1 MLNTQ
6 KSYLNCFYDF
16 AVSPCSYDFFSF
28 LVNAEICRKR
38 RQFSNINLIFV
49 KGPNSGFRHDPHR
62 TDEQN
67 LEFYLNV
74 ILPGLH
80 ILPTIAKYSI
90 YDREDLIGFGADPHS
105 TFPRGYSVQKP
116 TFDYLN
122 HERIVGQL
130 RGDASV
136 KFESQ
141 DFAKKIVK
149 QKLQGNNVAR
159 FATLTTREIERDDVG
174 KTRQPKRKVWE
185 RIFEALR
192 EKGITPIVVRDTACA
207 FDGKSLF
214 EGVLEFPEASLNP
227 QVRLALYEQSEINYT
242 KNNGPG
248 FLQLFAFNR
257 AMYFNEIDEGVT
269 SLSSNWFEKGYGM
282 SVEEKAQYPMTTN
295 NVIFRW
301 GDECFDLAVAGLEE
315 LSSVSKSCATL
326 NEYAGPKTEE
336 LSKKIAFTKLLHNM
350 NFVVLPE
357 DLQLLQRI
365 EFTDASGDFIPK
377 FEFIGQLEGN
387 GLRKGVVSELISLS
401 DRLQISI

>member
-1 MLNTQ
+1 MSHTQ

-28 LVNAEICRKR
+28 LVNAEMCRKR

-49 KGPNSGFRHDPHR
+49 RGPNNGFRHEPHR

-80 ILPTIAKYSI
+80 ILPTIAKYTI
-90 YDREDLIGFGADPHS
+90 YDREDLVGFSGDAYS
-105 TFPRGYSVQKP
+105 TFPRGYSAQKP

-122 HERIVGQL
+122 HERVVGQL
-130 RGDASV
+130 RGDPSV

-141 DFAKKIVK
+141 DFAKKIVM
-149 QKLQGNNVAR
+149 QKLRGNNIFR

-174 KTRQPKRKVWE
+174 KTRQPKRKIWE
-185 RIFEALR
+185 GVFEALR

-207 FDGKSLF
+207 FGSKSLF
-214 EGVLEFPEASLNP
+214 DGVLEFPEASLNP
-227 QVRLALYEQSEINYT
+227 QVRLALYEQSEINFT

-248 FLQLFAFNR
+248 FLQLFAHNR
-257 AMYFNEIDEGVT
+257 AIYFNAIDEGV
-269 SLSSNWFEKGYGM
+269 SALSSKWFENGYGM
-282 SVEEKAQYPMTTN
+282 SVKENAQYPMTTN

-301 GDECFDLAVAGLEE
+301 GDESFDLALTGLEE
-315 LSSVSKSCATL
+315 LSSVSKSCSTL
-326 NEYAGPKTEE
+326 HDYAGPKTEE
-336 LSKKIAFTKLLHNM
+336 LSKIIAFNKLLINM
-350 NFVVLPE
+350 NFIVLPE

-365 EFTDASGDFIPK
+365 DFTDASGETVPK
-377 FEFIGQLEGN
+377 IEFMSQLEGN
-387 GLRKGVVSELISLS
+387 GLRKGAVSELLSLS
-401 DRLQISI
+401 ERLQIKV